1 MNKLS
6 ETFTGIKDR
15 FNNYVGKNQFLFLT
29 LIVIF
34 VGALWRLWGV
44 NSFKGFSA
52 DELIL
57 LKSAKALI
65 SSHWQVT
72 ASQIGQSVYIYK
84 LAAVG
89 SVTGFSPLL
98 LRAFAAL
105 VGIVTSFFFFMFV
118 RTWFNKQV
126 ALISTLFMA
135 TNTTM
140 LILSQTINPMMMIL
154 ALQLTILYIA
164 TIAFRDKNIWLF
176 LLTSLLS
183 CVGLFLSPLF
193 IVTGILI
200 FIASVAMFVNNIK
213 IFSLY
218 KFELLVLVIPIF
230 IGFTGYLILSFNQIT
245 NLLSYI
251 SPGSIAKFY
260 LNIGGNILTL
270 FTGSQFTSSINVATE
285 PILDPFVAVSS
296 ICGIVY
302 AFFHSGKR
310 KHQFV
315 LLWLLFGIVIISL
328 SASQVVS
335 NIALVLPAIF
345 ILSAIML
352 DYLLT
357 SWVRTF
363 PYNRSAKIAMTLVFS
378 IFLSLSVYYNFQ
390 KYFLAWQGNK
400 TVQVQYINTL
410 K

>member
-1 MNKLS
+1 MNKIS
-6 ETFTGIKDR
+6 ATFTSIKAR
-15 FNNYVGKNQFLFLT
+15 FNDYVSKNQFLFLT

-34 VGALWRLWGV
+34 IGALWRLWGM

-52 DELIL
+52 DEIIL
-57 LKSAKALI
+57 LKSAKTLLAN
-65 SSHWQVT
+65 HWQVS
-72 ASQIGQSVYIYK
+72 ADQIGQSVYLYK

-89 SVTGFSPLL
+89 TLSSFNPLIF
-98 LRAFAAL
+98 RSFAAL
-105 VGIVTSFFFFMFV
+105 VGVATSLFFFLFV
-118 RTWFNKQV
+118 RAWFNKQV
-126 ALISTLFMA
+126 ALISTLLMA
-135 TNTTM
+135 VNTTM
-140 LILSQTINPMMMIL
+140 LILSQTINPTMMIL
-154 ALQLTILYIA
+154 ALQLAILYVA

-200 FIASVAMFVNNIK
+200 FFASVAMIANNPK
-213 IFSLY
+213 VFLLY
-218 KFELLVLVIPIF
+218 KYELLTLVIPITLG
-230 IGFTGYLILSFNQIT
+230 IIGYLILSASQISH
-245 NLLSYI
+245 LLSYI
-251 SPGSIAKFY
+251 SPGSIVKFY
-260 LNIGGNILTL
+260 LNVGANILTL
-270 FTGSQFTSSINVATE
+270 FAGSQFVSSINVASE

-315 LLWLLFGIVIISL
+315 LLWLLFGAVVISL
-328 SASQVVS
+328 SATQNVS
-335 NIALVLPAIF
+335 NIALILPAIF

-363 PYNRSAKIAMTLVFS
+363 PYNRSAKVAMTLIFS

-390 KYFLAWQGNK
+390 KYFLAWQGNP
-400 TVQVQYINTL
+400 TVQNQYKTTL